1 MWKKKQKQK
10 VKVTSQKPFMLRT
23 EQRGK
28 MKDEKLMKKVKD
40 ILTEEEKMRIPIAQ
54 ALPWTVYE
62 PECLIKPPA
71 KESTKPIDVK
81 LRSDMRAIG
90 RAEFDHQVAKKLS
103 LIEQQ
108 KMEMER
114 QKMLAE
120 EEEIRRLR
128 KELIPKAQPMPY
140 FDKPFI
146 PRRSMKQLTIPEEP
160 KFHIPNHK
168 KLIKCLSFKE
178 MRSYSFADENVDD
191 SSGHLLM
198 WREIFN
204 LYRDEQN

>member
-54 ALPWTVYE
+54 ALPWTIYE

-81 LRSDMRAIG
+81 LRSDMRAID
-90 RAEFDHQVAKKLS
+90 RAEFDHQ
-103 LIEQQ
+103 
-108 KMEMER
+108 
-114 QKMLAE
+114 LAE